1 MILSYL
7 NTVVT
12 RRDPAVL
19 DLDVV
24 RGVRELAVPVR
35 PGALLP
41 LELAAHLELQPP
53 AFGWKQTGWRNEQE
67 IKIVKGIS

>member
-1 MILSYL
+1 MHFLPYL
-7 NTVVT
+7 NTVVA

-53 AFGWKQTGWRNEQE
+53 AFVRMETDRLVGETSRKS
-67 IKIVKGIS
+67 K